1 MKNNGAMHTTY
12 ASSKTIKL
20 KLKFMKKILLSATLL
35 IAVCISAKAQ
45 FSLGIKGGVNFSK
58 INTDNLSSSSR
69 TGYQAGIFTR
79 FGNDLYLQ
87 PELYLSGTGGDFHSS
102 DNSVSGN
109 AHFTNLNVPVLIGH
123 SFGEKN
129 LNFRIMA
136 GPVYTSVLSKNLSQ
150 SLQDAYADFGHYKSS
165 TLGFQAGAGV
175 DIGAITADLRY
186 EGGLTKINS
195 DFGQRQNLWAL
206 SVGFKLL

>member
-1 MKNNGAMHTTY
+1 
-12 ASSKTIKL
+12 
-20 KLKFMKKILLSATLL
+20 MKKILLSAAIL

-45 FSLGIKGGVNFSK
+45 FSVGVKGGVNFSK
-58 INTDNLSSSSR
+58 INTDNLSSSTR
-69 TGYQAGIFTR
+69 TGYQAGLFAR
-79 FGNDLYLQ
+79 FGSDLYLQ
-87 PELYLSGTGGDFHSS
+87 PELYLSGTGGNFHSS

-109 AHFTNLNVPVLIGH
+109 AHFTNLNVPVLVGH
-123 SFGEKN
+123 SFGAKN
-129 LNFRIMA
+129 LNFRVMA
-136 GPVYTSVLSKNLSQ
+136 GPVYTSILSKNLSQ
-150 SLQDAYADFGHYKSS
+150 SLNDAYADFGHYKNS

-206 SVGFKLL
+206 SVGFKIL